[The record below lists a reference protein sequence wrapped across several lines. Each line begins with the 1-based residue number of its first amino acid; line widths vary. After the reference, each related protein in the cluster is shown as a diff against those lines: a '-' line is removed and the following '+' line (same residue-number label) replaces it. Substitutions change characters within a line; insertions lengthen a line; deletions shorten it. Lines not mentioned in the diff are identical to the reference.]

1 MSRYWPHLQLPAS
14 VIFHVDSNLRV
25 LYVVRVIRD
34 IINQLIMFF
43 IPIYMFE
50 QSSHLLSYFGIPNAL
65 FHPLQRTLLV
75 MAGYYGIERLIF
87 LLTAIPIGKLTKK
100 IGFSRA
106 FIFSYIL
113 RLCGIIGLVFL
124 PEHPWIFLCVAVI
137 EGIQSTL
144 FWPGFFTLFCQNI
157 EKKTMGS
164 SMGLLQFFLQLVG
177 AITPAIGGF
186 LAYQY
191 GFSTLFLLAAILQL
205 VSLSLVGLITVDRQH
220 DAVSWSEFGSWLKR
234 SDFVKEATSFVG
246 RYVNDSVVA
255 LWPLYMYLIVGGVD
269 RVGYLLTVSLIMA
282 LMCIVAVGVYIDKVT
297 GKQPFYVSGFSL
309 ALLWVVRS
317 FSVLPW
323 VLASVQTAER
333 VLGSVHWLIY
343 DVTLVKI
350 SKGGQ
355 AYSHFMYRELVMSI
369 TAVIFWL
376 AASALFLVTT
386 NWQMLFGAAGLGVL
400 LTLLV
405 AQRIK

>member
-1 MSRYWPHLQLPAS
+1 MSRYWPHLHLPAS
-14 VIFHVDSNLRV
+14 VISHIDTNLKF
-25 LYVVRVIRD
+25 LYVVRVLRD

-43 IPIYMFE
+43 IPIYMFD
-50 QSSHLLSYFGIPNAL
+50 QSSSLLSYFGIPNAL

-75 MAGYYGIERLIF
+75 MAAYYGIERLVF

-100 IGFSRA
+100 LGFSRA
-106 FIFSYIL
+106 FIFSYVL

-124 PEHPWIFLCVAVI
+124 PQHPWIFLCVAVI
-137 EGIQSTL
+137 EGVQFSL

-157 EKKTMGS
+157 EKRTIGS

-177 AITPAIGGF
+177 AITPALGGF

-205 VSLSLVGLITVDRQH
+205 VSLSLLGLISIDRQH
-220 DAVSWSEFGSWLKR
+220 DAVSWSEFKSWLKR
-234 SDFVKEATSFVG
+234 SSFVKEATSVVG
-246 RYVNDSVVA
+246 RYLNDSVVV

-269 RVGYLLTVSLIMA
+269 RVGYLLTVSLILA
-282 LMCIVAVGVYIDKVT
+282 LICIVTVGVYFEKVA
-297 GKQPFYVSGFSL
+297 GKQPFYISGFG
-309 ALLWVVRS
+309 LLMLWIVRS

-333 VLGSVHWLIY
+333 VLGSIHWLIH

-355 AYSHFMYRELVMSI
+355 AYSHFMYRELIVSMA
-369 TAVIFWL
+369 AVIFWL

-386 NWQMLFGAAGLGVL
+386 NWQILFGAAGVGIV